1 MNRNF
6 AFRSLLVIAV
16 TAGVGMIP
24 TAHAQGMMDGGM
36 MMGGG
41 MMGSRGNAAPA
52 PGNGTA
58 DTGQA
63 LFQSHCAMCHT
74 VAAGAGDRFG
84 PNLHG
89 LFGRKA
95 GTGPSFSYSTAMR
108 ESGVVWNGTTL
119 DHFLAD
125 PAKIIPGNRM
135 PFAGLKDGADRQA
148 LVTYLERAT
157 R

>member
-6 AFRSLLVIAV
+6 VFRSLLVVAL
-16 TAGVGMIP
+16 TAGAAMVP
-24 TAHAQGMMDGGM
+24 TAHAQGMMGGG

-41 MMGSRGNAAPA
+41 MMGSRGNAAAA

-95 GTGPSFSYSTAMR
+95 GTAPGFAYSSAMTA
-108 ESGVVWNGTTL
+108 SDVVWNATTL
-119 DHFLAD
+119 DRFLAD
-125 PAKIIPGNRM
+125 PAKVIPGNRM
-135 PFAGLKDGADRQA
+135 PFAGIKDGADRQA
-148 LVTYLERAT
+148 LVAYLERAT